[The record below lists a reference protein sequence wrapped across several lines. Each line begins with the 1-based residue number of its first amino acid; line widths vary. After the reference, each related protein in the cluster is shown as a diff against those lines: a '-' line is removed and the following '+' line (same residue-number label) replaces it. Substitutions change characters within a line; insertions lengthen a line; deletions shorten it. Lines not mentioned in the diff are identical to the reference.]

1 MCLGTERGHDVEEAN
16 PKPLP
21 FMGRAKLTPSPSA
34 SQIINVTSIQNSNQN
49 WNPAFHRTI
58 SPPHPALISLDTC
71 LSLMPLGGRMREK
84 ETESTLPCRY
94 KKNHLQVEC
103 TAVFILRNQPNSGG
117 RLLPRRGLTLR
128 EVIPQAGDKN
138 S

>member
-1 MCLGTERGHDVEEAN
+1 MKCNISNKTDLSQPHRAECPCLQGPHTEARGSNLLLGGEGGHMCLGTERGHDVEEAN

-71 LSLMPLGGRMREK
+71 PSLTLPHAPGWMNERERNRIHTSLSL
-84 ETESTLPCRY
+84 
-94 KKNHLQVEC
+94 
-103 TAVFILRNQPNSGG
+103 
-117 RLLPRRGLTLR
+117 
-128 EVIPQAGDKN
+128 
-138 S
+138 